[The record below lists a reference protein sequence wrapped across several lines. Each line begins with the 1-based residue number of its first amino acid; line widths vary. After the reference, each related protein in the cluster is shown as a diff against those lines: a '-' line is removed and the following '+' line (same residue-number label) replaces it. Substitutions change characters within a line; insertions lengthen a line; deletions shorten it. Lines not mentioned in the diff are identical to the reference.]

1 MSDERAARG
10 KKIRDEAFGKEGL
23 RRWEELNEICP
34 THARAIH
41 EYCFGTVW
49 DRPHLDMKFRELIV
63 IAAAAASDLA
73 GEVALHARGALNR
86 GATRDEIIETI
97 LQCAPYIGFPKT
109 NHALKAAKE
118 VFDQWEAKKED
129 WKAV

>member
-1 MSDERAARG
+1 MSDDRAARG

-23 RRWEELNEICP
+23 RRWQELNEICP

-41 EYCFGTVW
+41 EHCFGTVW

-73 GEVALHARGALNR
+73 GSRPARAR
-86 GATRDEIIETI
+86 RAEPRCDPRRDHRDDPVSRAQI
-97 LQCAPYIGFPKT
+97 AFPKT
-109 NHALKAAKE
+109 NHAFKAAKA
-118 VFDQWEAKKED
+118 VFDQWDAKKED
-129 WKAV
+129 WEPA

>member
-1 MSDERAARG
+1 MSDDRAARG

-23 RRWEELNEICP
+23 RRWQELNEICP

-109 NHALKAAKE
+109 NHALKAAKD
-118 VFDQWEAKKED
+118 VFDHWDAKKED
-129 WKAV
+129 WTSV